1 MVWLLLY
8 SVIVTLAAVFLGIR
22 LALMRGAAGEISAEL
37 SEKLNTDTNTLIS
50 ISGRDKAMR
59 RLAGELN
66 THLKELQRQRR
77 RYTQGDLELKNAVT
91 SISHDLRTPLTAI
104 SGYLDLLD
112 RVLDGVEK
120 SETVQRYLQVIR
132 NRTEAMTQ
140 LTGEL
145 FSYSVTLTQGE
156 GERDKTET
164 VVINR
169 VLEES
174 ILGFYAALEER
185 GITPEIH
192 IPEKKVTRRLDP
204 SALSRIFAN
213 LLSNALKYSDGD
225 LWVEMTENGEITF
238 SNTASGL
245 DGVQTEQLFDRFYTL
260 ESARKSTGLGLSIAR
275 VLMERMGG
283 TIAAQYREGR
293 LYLRIALPEED
304 VCSQ

>member
-8 SVIVTLAAVFLGIR
+8 SVIITIAAVFLGVR
-22 LALMRGAAGEISAEL
+22 LSLTHGAAREIAAGLE
-37 SEKLNTDTNTLIS
+37 EKLNADTNTLIS
-50 ISGRDKAMR
+50 ISGRDRAMR

-66 THLKELQRQRR
+66 THLKELQRRR
-77 RYTQGDLELKNAVT
+77 RQYIQGDLELKNAVT
-91 SISHDLRTPLTAI
+91 NISHDLRTPLTAI

-112 RVLDGVEK
+112 GEEK
-120 SETVQRYLQVIR
+120 SETVQRYIQVIR

-145 FSYSVTLTQGE
+145 FSYSVTVAQGE

-164 VVINR
+164 GVINR
-169 VLEES
+169 VREES

-185 GITPEIH
+185 EITPEIH
-192 IPEKKVTRRLDP
+192 ITEKKVTRRLDP
-204 SALSRIFAN
+204 SALSRVFAN

-238 SNTASGL
+238 SNTAPGL
-245 DGVQTEQLFDRFYTL
+245 DEVQTERLFDRFYTL

-283 TIAAQYREGR
+283 TIAAQYWKGR

>member
-1 MVWLLLY
+1 MLPWVLCAALAVAAAALAVKLRLLQNGLDEIARQLAERLEEDTNNPIFL
-8 SVIVTLAAVFLGIR
+8 STRDPGARKLAAG
-22 LALMRGAAGEISAEL
+22 
-37 SEKLNTDTNTLIS
+37 LNL
-50 ISGRDKAMR
+50 R
-59 RLAGELN
+59 
-66 THLKELQRQRR
+66 LKELRRARR
-77 RYTQGDLELKNAVT
+77 RYEAGDRELKEAVT
-91 SISHDLRTPLTAI
+91 NVSHDLRTPLTAI

-112 RVLDGVEK
+112 GEEK
-120 SETVQRYLQVIR
+120 SETVQRYIQVIR

-145 FSYSVTLTQGE
+145 FSYSVTVAQGE

-185 GITPEIH
+185 EITPEIH
-192 IPEKKVTRRLDP
+192 ITEKKVTRRLDP
-204 SALSRIFAN
+204 SALSRVFAN

-238 SNTASGL
+238 SNTAPGL
-245 DGVQTEQLFDRFYTL
+245 DEVQTERLFDRFYTL

-275 VLMERMGG
+275 VLMERMCG
-283 TIAAQYREGR
+283 TIAAQYWKGR

>member
-1 MVWLLLY
+1 MFSWLLPLALALLLLALLLKLHLLRRDLDA
-8 SVIVTLAAVFLGIR
+8 LAAQLAQRMDQDSNNPLFLPSR
-22 LALMRGAAGEISAEL
+22 DPAL
-37 SEKLNTDTNTLIS
+37 
-50 ISGRDKAMR
+50 R
-59 RLAGELN
+59 RLAVVLD
-66 THLKELQRQRR
+66 RQLRQLR
-77 RYTQGDLELKNAVT
+77 QTRLRYENGDRELKAAITN
-91 SISHDLRTPLTAI
+91 ISHDLRTPLTAI
-104 SGYLDLLD
+104 NGYLDLLD
-112 RVLDGVEK
+112 GEEK
-120 SETVQRYLQVIR
+120 SETVQRYIQVIR

-145 FSYSVTLTQGE
+145 FSYSVTVAQGE

-185 GITPEIH
+185 EITPEIH
-192 IPEKKVTRRLDP
+192 ITEKKVTRRLDP
-204 SALSRIFAN
+204 SALSRVFAN

-238 SNTASGL
+238 SNTAPGL
-245 DGVQTEQLFDRFYTL
+245 DEVQTERLFDRFYTL

-283 TIAAQYREGR
+283 TIAAQYWKGR

>member
-1 MVWLLLY
+1 MLY
-8 SVIVTLAAVFLGIR
+8 GIIITLAAVFLGVR
-22 LALMRGAAGEISAEL
+22 LALTRGAAREIAAGLE
-37 SEKLNTDTNTLIS
+37 EKLNTGTNTLIS

-66 THLKELQRQRR
+66 THLKDLQKQRR
-77 RYTQGDLELKNAVT
+77 RYTQGDLELKNAVAN
-91 SISHDLRTPLTAI
+91 ISHDLRTPLTAI

-112 RVLDGVEK
+112 REEK
-120 SETVQRYLQVIR
+120 SETVRRYIKVIR
-132 NRTEAMTQ
+132 NRAEALIQ

-145 FSYSVTLTQGE
+145 FSYSVTVSQE
-156 GERDKTET
+156 EPDKSEA

-192 IPEKKVTRRLDP
+192 ITEKKVTRRMDP
-204 SALSRIFAN
+204 SALSRVFAN

-238 SNTASGL
+238 SNTAARL
-245 DGVQTEQLFDRFYTL
+245 DGVQTAQLFDRFYTL

-275 VLMERMGG
+275 VLLERMGG
-283 TIAAQYREGR
+283 TISSRYREGR
-293 LYLRIALPEED
+293 LYLRITLPENN

>member
-1 MVWLLLY
+1 MLY
-8 SVIVTLAAVFLGIR
+8 GIIITLAAVFLGVR
-22 LALMRGAAGEISAEL
+22 LALTRGAAREIAAGLE
-37 SEKLNTDTNTLIS
+37 EKLNADTNTLIS
-50 ISGRDKAMR
+50 ISGRDRAMR

-66 THLKELQRQRR
+66 THLKELQRRR
-77 RYTQGDLELKNAVT
+77 RQYIQGDLELKNAVT
-91 SISHDLRTPLTAI
+91 NISHDLRTPLTAI

-112 RVLDGVEK
+112 GEEK
-120 SETVQRYLQVIR
+120 SETVQRYIQVIR

-145 FSYSVTLTQGE
+145 FSYSVTVAQGE

-185 GITPEIH
+185 EITPEIH
-192 IPEKKVTRRLDP
+192 ITEKKVTRRLDP
-204 SALSRIFAN
+204 SALSRVFAN

-238 SNTASGL
+238 SNSAPALSE
-245 DGVQTEQLFDRFYTL
+245 VQVERLFDRFYTV
-260 ESARKSTGLGLSIAR
+260 ENARRSTGLGLSIAR
-275 VLMERMGG
+275 FLVEQMGG
-283 TIAAQYREGR
+283 SITAGYMGGR
-293 LYLRIALPEED
+293 LSIRVRLPGD
-304 VCSQ
+304 GR